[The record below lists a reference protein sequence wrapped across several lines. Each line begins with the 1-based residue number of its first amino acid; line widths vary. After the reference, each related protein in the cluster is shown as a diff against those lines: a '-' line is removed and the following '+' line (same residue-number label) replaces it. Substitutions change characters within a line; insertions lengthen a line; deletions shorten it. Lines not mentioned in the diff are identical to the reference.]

1 MRDYEDIKKMRRPQY
16 SDLPPMS
23 IHDRAAQFAPFA
35 ALVGYGDAVEETERL
50 TEGRREMEEDEI
62 GELNRRL
69 AELSERLKE
78 RPKIRVTYF
87 IPDKK
92 KSGGRYASKIGN
104 ARTID
109 LYDNRIIFTD
119 GEAVAVKDMYSIV
132 FIDGPVGSG
141 DLR

>member
-16 SDLPPMS
+16 ADLPPMS

-132 FIDGPVGSG
+132 FIEGSV
-141 DLR
+141 

>member
-16 SDLPPMS
+16 ADLPPMS

-119 GEAVAVKDMYSIV
+119 GEAVAVSDMYSIV
-132 FIDGPVGSG
+132 FIEGNA
-141 DLR
+141 